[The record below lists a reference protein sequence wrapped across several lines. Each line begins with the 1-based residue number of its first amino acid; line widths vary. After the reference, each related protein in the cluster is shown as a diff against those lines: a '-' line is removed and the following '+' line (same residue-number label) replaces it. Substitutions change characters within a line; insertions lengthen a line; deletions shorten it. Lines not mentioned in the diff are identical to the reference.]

1 MAAAHVNDAN
11 FDQVVLNS
19 DIPVLVDLW
28 APWCGPCKAL
38 TPTIDE
44 LAVEMKGKVN
54 IVKVNVD
61 ESPQVATKYQVM
73 SIPTLLLFKG
83 GQVQEQIIGLVPK
96 TKIEEKLN
104 QYI

>member
-73 SIPTLLLFKG
+73 SIPTLLLFND